1 MSSLSDTTVS
11 ISKQLLECIICTCP
25 FVQPV
30 MVKEC
35 GHSFCE
41 QCLLQSLNQKLQC
54 PQCRK
59 KLKLDNNNNRTI
71 LPYQINYGLK
81 SVVES
86 IYPYDGK
93 DEKEIQTLIQNLTKN
108 ENKNGEGQQRAVLV
122 AEQNVAILH
131 DDICIICRR
140 EFMDI
145 CIACEMDMNQ
155 FESCPIIVGRCS
167 HKYHSHCIVRWL
179 TSNITCPLDDEPWIT
194 AQTVPRN

>member
-1 MSSLSDTTVS
+1 MSSLSSSDTTVS

-30 MVKEC
+30 MLKEC

-41 QCLLQSLNQKLQC
+41 KCLLQSLNQKLQC

-59 KLKLDNNNNRTI
+59 KLKLDPDNNNNKTI
-71 LPYQINYGLK
+71 LPYQTNYELK

-93 DEKEIQTLIQNLTKN
+93 DEKEIQTLIQNLTGN
-108 ENKNGEGQQRAVLV
+108 ENKNREEQ
-122 AEQNVAILH
+122 EQNVAILY
-131 DDICIICRR
+131 DDICPICRKHLI
-140 EFMDI
+140 DI
-145 CIACEMDMNQ
+145 CILCEAVMNQ
-155 FESCPIIVGRCS
+155 FESCPVVVGRCE
-167 HKYHSHCIVRWL
+167 HQYHQCCILRWL
-179 TSNITCPLDDEPWIT
+179 TSHNFCPLDDEPWVT